1 MSLQIILGNA
11 GAGKSTCLYEEMI
24 RQSIEYPDQK
34 YFVIVPEQFTMQT
47 QMDLVRMHPR
57 GGVLNIDILSFE
69 RLAYR
74 IFDELGGNHC
84 LVLEETGK
92 NLVLQKIAEEK
103 REDLKLLGG
112 SIRKPGYI
120 REIKSVI
127 SEFTQYGVE
136 DEQLEEMI
144 RFADKNPRLQW
155 KLQDIRVLYDAFRQY
170 LKDRYITA
178 EQVLEV
184 LCHLVERSRL
194 LKDSVIALDGFTG
207 FTPVQN
213 QLLEKLLRTAGQI
226 WVTVT
231 LDGRENPMHL
241 GADHQLFYMSK
252 KTIRGL
258 MKLAETAG
266 ARVKEPI
273 VLNNRKNPRF
283 REAPAL
289 AWLEQH
295 LYRYG
300 KGRYEKEQDQLTL
313 YCSQNP
319 MEEVEETARR
329 ILALVRDRG
338 FRYREIAVVA
348 GDISVY
354 GNYVRKVFAEYGIPS
369 FIDQKRNI
377 LMNPAVEW
385 IRSLLQMA
393 DQNFSYESVFRY
405 LRCGLSGFTR
415 RETDLLENYCIAL
428 GIRGFSKW
436 KQKWVRSYPGLTEE
450 ELAQVNILR
459 DRFAGE
465 MADTVSVLGRK
476 GATVE
481 EITKAVYELMV
492 RREIQL
498 RLKEYEEQFKASGN
512 MDLAKEYSQVYRILM
527 DLFDKLIDLLGDA
540 RIVLREYAK
549 ILDAGFEEAK
559 VGVIPME
566 QDLVLIGDVERT
578 RLNEIQVLFFLGA
591 NDGLVPK
598 AGGSGGILSDMDR
611 ELLAGSDVELAPT
624 ARQNVCIQKF
634 YLYLV
639 LTKPSRQLYISF
651 SKVDSG
657 GKTLRP
663 SSLVGTLRKLFPGLI
678 PEEATVGLTMEE
690 AGENLESEE
699 AENRLESE
707 DDRAR
712 RILASRVMTL
722 ESGIHCLAEQMQD
735 NLQNPTA
742 PYKELFSWYRR
753 DPGWGPV
760 IRELAEVS
768 GISNSDSRI
777 SRAVANVLYGT
788 VLENS
793 VTRLERYA
801 SCACAHFLDYGLRLT
816 ERAEYSFEAVDLGTV
831 FHRALEVFGKK
842 LNQSGYSWFTLD
854 DQKREELTDAAVE
867 EVVTDYGNMVLYS
880 SARNTYLLSRMK
892 RLLRRTTWAL
902 SRQLE
907 KGGFTPGDY
916 EISFSNATNL
926 DSVNIALSAEERL
939 RLQGRIDRVDVCEDG
954 DNLYVKVVDYKSGS
968 TAFDLVALY
977 YGLQLQLVVYLNAA
991 MEIEQKENPGKHV
1004 IPAGIL
1010 YYNLKDP
1017 ILDRKET
1024 EQPEE
1029 IQERL
1034 LSQLQMNGLVNA
1046 DREIIDRMDQQLSG
1060 RSQVI
1065 PVCVNK
1071 DGSLSKSS
1079 SVASSE
1085 EFRTISDYV
1094 NQKIVELGKGMLDG
1108 NIKAEPYELSGQ
1120 TACDYCP
1127 YRAVC
1132 GFDEKLDGFARRRF
1146 NSYQPDEILRR
1157 MKEEV

>member
-24 RQSIEYPDQK
+24 RQSIEYPQRK

-184 LCHLVERSRL
+184 LCRLVERSEL

-231 LDGRENPMHL
+231 LDERENPMHL

-273 VLNNRKNPRF
+273 VLNNRRNPRF

-300 KGRYEKEQDQLTL
+300 RGRYEKEQDQLIL

-329 ILALVRDRG
+329 ILALVRERG
-338 FRYREIAVVA
+338 YRYREIAVVA
-348 GDISVY
+348 GDIAVY

-385 IRSLLQMA
+385 IRSLLQMV

-405 LRCGLSGFTR
+405 LRCGLSGFSR

-436 KQKWVRSYPGLTEE
+436 KQKWVRSYPGLTQE
-450 ELAQVNILR
+450 ELVQVNILR

-465 MADTVSVLGRK
+465 MADTVSVLGQK

-481 EITKAVYELMV
+481 EITRAVYGLMV

-540 RIVLREYAK
+540 RILLREYAK

-598 AGGSGGILSDMDR
+598 TGGSGGILSDMDR

-663 SSLVGTLRKLFPGLI
+663 SSLVGTLHKLFPGLTQEETVSGLA
-678 PEEATVGLTMEE
+678 PEAL
-690 AGENLESEE
+690 ENLEPDQ
-699 AENRLESE
+699 AETGLESE
-707 DDRAR
+707 AGWAR
-712 RILASRVMTL
+712 RLLAGRVMTP
-722 ESGIHCLAEQMQD
+722 ESGIHCLAQQMQD
-735 NLQNPTA
+735 NLQHPTA
-742 PYKELFSWYRR
+742 AYKELFSWYMR
-753 DPGWGPV
+753 DPAWEPV

-768 GISNSDSRI
+768 CASNSDARI

-801 SCACAHFLDYGLRLT
+801 SCACAHFLDYGLHLT
-816 ERAEYSFEAVDLGTV
+816 ERTEYSFEAVDLGTV

-854 DQKREELTDAAVE
+854 DRKREELTDAAVE

-902 SRQLE
+902 TRQLE
-907 KGGFTPGDY
+907 KGGFTPGNY

-991 MEIEQKENPGKHV
+991 MEIEQKENPDKHV

-1010 YYNLKDP
+1010 YYNMKDP

-1024 EQPEE
+1024 EGPEE

-1065 PVCVNK
+1065 PVSVNK

-1132 GFDEKLDGFARRRF
+1132 GFDEKLEGFDRRRF

>member
-24 RQSIEYPDQK
+24 RQSIEYPDRN

-103 REDLKLLGG
+103 REELKLLGG

-144 RFADKNPRLQW
+144 RFAQKNPRLQW

-184 LCHLVERSRL
+184 LCHCVERSAL
-194 LKDSVIALDGFTG
+194 LKDCVIALDGFTG

-231 LDGRENPMHL
+231 LDERENPMYL

-258 MKLAETAG
+258 MKLAESAG
-266 ARVKEPI
+266 ARVKDPI

-300 KGRYEKEQDQLTL
+300 KERYEKEQDQLTL
-313 YCSQNP
+313 FCSQNP
-319 MEEVEETARR
+319 PEEVEEAARR
-329 ILALVRDRG
+329 ILELVREHG
-338 FRYREIAVVA
+338 YRYREIAVVA
-348 GDISVY
+348 GDITIY
-354 GNYVRKVFAEYGIPS
+354 GNYVRKVFAEYGIPA

-385 IRSLLQMA
+385 IRSLLQMV

-405 LRCGLSGFTR
+405 LRCGLSGFSG

-436 KQKWVRSYPGLTEE
+436 KQKWVRSYPGLTED
-450 ELAQVNILR
+450 ELAQVNDLR
-459 DRFAGE
+459 ERFAGE
-465 MADTVSVLGRK
+465 MADTQAALSRK
-476 GATVE
+476 GASVE
-481 EITKAVYELMV
+481 EITRAVYELMV

-527 DLFDKLIDLLGDA
+527 DLFDKLIDLLGDT
-540 RIVLREYAK
+540 RIALREYAK

-578 RLNEIQVLFFLGA
+578 RLNEIRVLFFLGA

-598 AGGSGGILSDMDR
+598 AGGNGGILSDMDR
-611 ELLAGSDVELAPT
+611 ELLAAGDVELAPT

-651 SKVDSG
+651 SKVDAG

-663 SSLVGTLRKLFPGLI
+663 SSLVGTLRKLFPGLT
-678 PEEATVGLTMEE
+678 PEEAGDKETF
-690 AGENLESEE
+690 AW
-699 AENRLESE
+699 
-707 DDRAR
+707 
-712 RILASRVMTL
+712 RVMTP
-722 ESGIHCLAEQMQD
+722 ESGIRCLAERMQD
-735 NLQNPTA
+735 MLQKPEDS
-742 PYKELFSWYRR
+742 YKELFSWYRR
-753 DPGWGPV
+753 DPGWEPV
-760 IRELAEVS
+760 IRGLAEAS
-768 GISNSDSRI
+768 CASNSDARI

-788 VLENS
+788 VLQNS

-801 SCACAHFLDYGLRLT
+801 SCACAHFLDYGLHLT

-854 DQKREELTDAAVE
+854 DEKREELTDAAVE

-907 KGGFTPGDY
+907 KGGFTPGNY
-916 EISFSNATNL
+916 EISFSDATNL

-954 DNLYVKVVDYKSGS
+954 DNLYVKVVDYKSGN

-991 MEIEQKENPGKHV
+991 MEIEQKENPDKHV

-1010 YYNLKDP
+1010 YYNMKDP
-1017 ILDRKET
+1017 ILDRKEA

-1046 DREIIDRMDQQLSG
+1046 DRDIIDRMDQQLSG

-1065 PVCVNK
+1065 PVSVNK

-1085 EFRTISDYV
+1085 EFHTISDYV
-1094 NQKIVELGKGMLDG
+1094 NQKIVELGKGMLEG

-1127 YRAVC
+1127 YKAVC
-1132 GFDEKLDGFARRRF
+1132 GFDEKLEGFARRRLA
-1146 NSYQPDEILRR
+1146 SYQPDEILRR